1 MIRGPVYPCLGHPRV
16 SRALIWFYNHNLI
29 LFSTHHLPCRAVIM
43 PVIFLALTLDILV
56 LVFSLAAFYAIYDYQ
71 RRRGLPY
78 PPGPRPLP
86 LIGNLLDIPKE
97 FSWLTYSQLS
107 NKHGDI
113 LSFRVF
119 GRVIV
124 VLNSVKTSKDL
135 LERRADI
142 YSDRPVLPSVEM
154 MKWEWI
160 VTFQKYTEPF
170 RLSRK
175 LLDRSLRPATITAYR
190 LLLETNAHNFLHQV
204 FANPD
209 ELEAYLYQLVAFL

>member
-1 MIRGPVYPCLGHPRV
+1 MVLY
-16 SRALIWFYNHNLI
+16 HNPI
-29 LFSTHHLPCRAVIM
+29 LFSTHHLAPRAVIM
-43 PVIFLALTLDILV
+43 QVTFLALTLDILV
-56 LVFSLAAFYAIYDYQ
+56 LVFTLAVFSAIYDYQ

-107 NKHGDI
+107 NKHGTICFSAGEPLTEGITALAGDI

-124 VLNSVKTSKDL
+124 VLNSVKGSKDL

-142 YSDRPVLPSVEM
+142 YSDRPVLQSTKMCV
-154 MKWEWI
+154 
-160 VTFQKYTEPF
+160 F
-170 RLSRK
+170 LS
-175 LLDRSLRPATITAYR
+175 
-190 LLLETNAHNFLHQV
+190 
-204 FANPD
+204 
-209 ELEAYLYQLVAFL
+209 

>member
-1 MIRGPVYPCLGHPRV
+1 MVLY
-16 SRALIWFYNHNLI
+16 HNSI
-29 LFSTHHLPCRAVIM
+29 LFSTHLARRAAIM
-43 PVIFLALTLDILV
+43 PVTFLAFTLDILV
-56 LVFSLAAFYAIYDYQ
+56 LVFSLAAFSVIYDYQ

-107 NKHGDI
+107 NKYGMTCFASGVLLTEGITALAGDI

-124 VLNSVKTSKDL
+124 VLNSVQTSKDL

-142 YSDRPVLPSVEM
+142 YSDRPVLPSTEM
-154 MKWEWI
+154 
-160 VTFQKYTEPF
+160 Y
-170 RLSRK
+170 
-175 LLDRSLRPATITAYR
+175 
-190 LLLETNAHNFLHQV
+190 V
-204 FANPD
+204 FSS
-209 ELEAYLYQLVAFL
+209 